1 MDSDTDSDFYGDD
14 ETIADLEARVEH
26 YDVAARWAL
35 NAQAQMPIRLQALRQ
50 LPATPAKDTAP
61 GPATVPAST
70 EPDAASNSSNSTD
83 TTAAAAATPTTHLH
97 NPYAG
102 VRYARQL
109 DETIEAFLARLPP
122 ASTPASAAL
131 PWIYI
136 YNPLRS
142 GRKPSQDG
150 NRDRSQVVV
159 RGAEDEAPVERG
171 ADLRTF
177 CEGGMER
184 LHLATQFIEQCRGSG
199 MAPAFVA
206 RECRKAGAD
215 AAREVLDLAHALRVR
230 CGKWMLFP
238 SVKDVNKTWEIV
250 ARATANNEL
259 GIAAKVAP
267 RPEDEDDHVD
277 DDGDDDGND
286 DGKGGGADKARLICV
301 YTADFRD
308 MEDVRR
314 VARKLKQLGLVP
326 RRGRGLFYKPGRAD
340 AYSYLGIASGNPWG
354 IKPSIYDLASVLG
367 KNS

>member
-1 MDSDTDSDFYGDD
+1 MDSDSDSDFYGDD
-14 ETIADLEARVEH
+14 ETIADLKARVKH

-50 LPATPAKDTAP
+50 SPATLAKDTAL
-61 GPATVPAST
+61 GPATVPTSL
-70 EPDAASNSSNSTD
+70 EPDAASNSSNSMDIAT
-83 TTAAAAATPTTHLH
+83 AAATPTRRLH

-109 DETIEAFLARLPP
+109 DETVEAFLARLPP
-122 ASTPASAAL
+122 ASTPATAAL

-159 RGAEDEAPVERG
+159 RGAEDEAPLERG

-184 LHLATQFIEQCRGSG
+184 LHLATQFIEQCRSSG
-199 MAPAFVA
+199 MARAFVA

-215 AAREVLDLAHALRVR
+215 AVREVLDLAHA
-230 CGKWMLFP
+230 WMLFP
-238 SVKDVNKTWEIV
+238 GVKDVNKTWEIV

-267 RPEDEDDHVD
+267 RPEDEDDDND
-277 DDGDDDGND
+277 DDD
-286 DGKGGGADKARLICV
+286 DGKGDGTDKARLICV

-308 MEDVRR
+308 MEDVTR

-326 RRGRGLFYKPGRAD
+326 WRGRGLFYKPGGAD
-340 AYSYLGIASGNPWG
+340 AYSYLGVASGNPWG
-354 IKPSIYDLASVLG
+354 IKPSIYDLASLLG

>member
-14 ETIADLEARVEH
+14 ETIADLKARVKH

-61 GPATVPAST
+61 GPATVTTST
-70 EPDAASNSSNSTD
+70 DPDAASNSSNSMD
-83 TTAAAAATPTTHLH
+83 TAAAAATPTTRLH

-122 ASTPASAAL
+122 ASTPATAAL

-136 YNPLRS
+136 YNPLGS
-142 GRKPSQDG
+142 GRKPSQGG
-150 NRDRSQVVV
+150 NRDRSHVVV
-159 RGAEDEAPVERG
+159 RGAEDEAPLERG
-171 ADLRTF
+171 ADLQTF
-177 CEGGMER
+177 CEGGMAR

-199 MAPAFVA
+199 MARAFVV
-206 RECRKAGAD
+206 RECHKAGAD
-215 AAREVLDLAHALRVR
+215 AARELLDLAHALRVR

-267 RPEDEDDHVD
+267 RPEDEDDHN
-277 DDGDDDGND
+277 DGDGD
-286 DGKGGGADKARLICV
+286 DGKGDDLDKARLICV

-326 RRGRGLFYKPGRAD
+326 RRGRGLFYKPGRPAD

>member
-14 ETIADLEARVEH
+14 ETTADLKARVKH

-35 NAQAQMPIRLQALRQ
+35 NAQAQMPIRLRALRQ
-50 LPATPAKDTAP
+50 SPATPAKDTAL
-61 GPATVPAST
+61 GPAIVPTYT
-70 EPDAASNSSNSTD
+70 EPDAASNSSNSMY
-83 TTAAAAATPTTHLH
+83 TTSAAATPTTRLH

-122 ASTPASAAL
+122 ASTPATAAL

-142 GRKPSQDG
+142 GRRPSQNG
-150 NRDRSQVVV
+150 NRDRSHVVV
-159 RGAEDEAPVERG
+159 RGAEDEAPLERG

-199 MAPAFVA
+199 MARAFVA

-267 RPEDEDDHVD
+267 RPEDEDDHND
-277 DDGDDDGND
+277 D
-286 DGKGGGADKARLICV
+286 DGKGDGADKARLICV

>member
-1 MDSDTDSDFYGDD
+1 MDSDSDSDFYGDD
-14 ETIADLEARVEH
+14 ETIADLRARVKR
-26 YDVAARWAL
+26 YDVTARWAL
-35 NAQAQMPIRLQALRQ
+35 NAQAQMPMRLQALRQ
-50 LPATPAKDTAP
+50 SPPTPAEDTAP
-61 GPATVPAST
+61 GPATVPTST
-70 EPDAASNSSNSTD
+70 EPDAASNSSNSMD
-83 TTAAAAATPTTHLH
+83 TTAAVTSTTRMH

-122 ASTPASAAL
+122 ASTPATAAL

-142 GRKPSQDG
+142 ARKPSQAG

-159 RGAEDEAPVERG
+159 RGAEDEAPVEQG

-184 LHLATQFIEQCRGSG
+184 LHLATRFIEQCRGSG
-199 MAPAFVA
+199 MARAFVA

-267 RPEDEDDHVD
+267 RPEDEDEDDHN
-277 DDGDDDGND
+277 GGGG
-286 DGKGGGADKARLICV
+286 DGKEDGADKRLICV
-301 YTADFRD
+301 YTTDFRD
-308 MEDVRR
+308 MEDVGR
-314 VARKLKQLGLVP
+314 VARKLEQLGLVP
-326 RRGRGLFYKPGRAD
+326 RRGLFYKPGWAD
-340 AYSYLGIASGNPWG
+340 AYTYLGIASGNPWG